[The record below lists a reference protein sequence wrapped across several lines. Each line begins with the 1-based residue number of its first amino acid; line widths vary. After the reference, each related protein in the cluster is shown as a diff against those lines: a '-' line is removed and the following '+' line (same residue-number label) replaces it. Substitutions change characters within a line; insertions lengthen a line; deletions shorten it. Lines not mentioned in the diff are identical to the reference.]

1 MKIVNS
7 SIQMEAASYSA
18 RRQSSAEQL
27 QVWGN
32 VPTTKEEP
40 NTWVSVD
47 LSEQGKQLAANILE
61 INAPDESLDLLTDK
75 DKEKLQLLTDFIYLL
90 TGKRL
95 KFVIPKELRKLPVIE
110 YSKNLRPVA
119 VQRQGWGI
127 SYQFTETVQ
136 EQEYMSF
143 HSKGV
148 VKTEDGR
155 EINLNLKLNMSRTFV
170 SRTDI
175 TFKAGDALIDPLV
188 INLNGSGAS
197 LSSKTYEFD
206 LDADGIMDRIA
217 FTNAGSG
224 FLALDKNKNGVV
236 DDGTELFGPTMGNGF
251 AELAMYDDD
260 QNGWIDENDA
270 IYNDLSIWMRE
281 DDGEPKLVALGMAGV
296 GAIYLGHVETPFS
309 LKDPANNTLGE
320 IRQSG
325 IFLFEN
331 GNVGTIQHI
340 DLAI

>member
-18 RRQSSAEQL
+18 KRHSIAEQL
-27 QVWGN
+27 QIWGDA
-32 VPTTKEEP
+32 PAAEEEP
-40 NTWVSVD
+40 NEWVTVD
-47 LSEQGKQLAANILE
+47 LSEQGKQLASNIQE
-61 INAPDESLDLLTDK
+61 TNAPDELSYLLSDEEK
-75 DKEKLQLLTDFIYLL
+75 GKLQLLTDFIYLL
-90 TGKRL
+90 TGKRIKFMIPREL
-95 KFVIPKELRKLPVIE
+95 KTNPATGYSRDLKPVGD
-110 YSKNLRPVA
+110 
-119 VQRQGWGI
+119 QRQGWGI
-127 SYQFTETVQ
+127 SYHYTETIQ

-143 HSKGV
+143 HTKGTIR
-148 VKTEDGR
+148 TEDGR
-155 EINLNLKLNMSRTFV
+155 EIQMNLKLNMSRSFA

-175 TFKAGDALIDPLV
+175 IFKAGDALIDPLV
-188 INLNGSGAS
+188 INLNVPSAS
-197 LSSKTYEFD
+197 LGSKSYEFD
-206 LDADGIMDRIA
+206 LDADGKMDRIA

-236 DDGTELFGPTMGNGF
+236 DNGTELFGPSMGNGF

-270 IYNDLSIWMRE
+270 VYKDLTIWMRE
-281 DDGEPKLVALGMAGV
+281 DGGDPKLVALGKAGV
-296 GAIYLGHVETPFS
+296 GAIYLGHAETQFS
-309 LKDPANNTLGE
+309 LKDQANDTLGQ

-331 GNVGTIQHI
+331 GTAGTIQHV

>member
-1 MKIVNS
+1 MKIGNS
-7 SIQMEAASYSA
+7 SIQMEAASYSV

-27 QVWGN
+27 KIWGN
-32 VPTTKEEP
+32 VPDTEEEP

-47 LSEQGKQLAANILE
+47 LSEQGRQLAGKIQE
-61 INAPDESLDLLTDK
+61 ISTPDDPLDLLSDK
-75 DKEKLQLLTDFIYLL
+75 DKDKLRLLSDFIYVL

-95 KFVIPKELRKLPVIE
+95 KFVIPKELKKLPAAE
-110 YSKNLRPVA
+110 YSRNLRPVGI
-119 VQRQGWGI
+119 QKQGWGI
-127 SYQFTETVQ
+127 SYQFTETIQ

-143 HSKGV
+143 HTKGV

-155 EINLNLKLNMSRTFV
+155 EIELNLKLNMSRTFV

-188 INLNGSGAS
+188 INLNGSGVS
-197 LSSKTYEFD
+197 LGSKTYEFD
-206 LDADGIMDRIA
+206 LDADGKMDRIA

-236 DDGTELFGPTMGNGF
+236 DNGTELFGPTMGNGF
-251 AELAMYDDD
+251 AELALYDDD

-270 IYNDLSIWMRE
+270 IYEDLAIWMRE
-281 DDGEPKLVALGMAGV
+281 DDGEPKLVALGKAGV
-296 GAIYLGHVETPFS
+296 GAIYLGHAETQFS
-309 LKDPANNTLGE
+309 LKDQANNTLGQ
-320 IRQSG
+320 IQQSG
-325 IFLFEN
+325 IFLFES
-331 GNVGTIQHI
+331 GKVGTIQHI